1 MTSPLRRLAVLLF
14 PSGANLDLFLLME
27 KLEEEEDALLRP
39 VLEQL
44 SDGGAAIM
52 ARLHDVRR
60 RRRLLVQQQYPEVD
74 QKREE
79 EGALQLGPTAVE
91 LPPELWLRIL
101 DFVEPRER
109 VCSAALVCRQ
119 WR

>member
-1 MTSPLRRLAVLLF
+1 
-14 PSGANLDLFLLME
+14 ME

-44 SDGGAAIM
+44 SDGGAAIK

-60 RRRLLVQQQYPEVD
+60 RRRLLVQQYPGVA

-91 LPPELWLRIL
+91 LPPELWLRVL
-101 DFVEPRER
+101 DYVEPRER
-109 VCSAALVCRQ
+109 VRSAALVCRQ